1 MEDLCFFRNGT
12 LLLGTVSH
20 ERICMA
26 YPEDNEL
33 AQRFRDAI
41 CGWGE
46 ADDLEQEHIMLPET

>member
-12 LLLGTVSH
+12 FLLGTVSH
-20 ERICMA
+20 GRICMA
-26 YPEDNEL
+26 YPEDGEL
-33 AQRFRDAI
+33 AQRFQDAI